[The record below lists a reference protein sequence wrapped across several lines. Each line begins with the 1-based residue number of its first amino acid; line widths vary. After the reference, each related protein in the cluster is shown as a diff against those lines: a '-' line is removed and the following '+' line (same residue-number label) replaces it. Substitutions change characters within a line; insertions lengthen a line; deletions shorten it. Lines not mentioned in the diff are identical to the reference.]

1 MRLRETLYLKPY
13 MNHLVKNEYGFC
25 QDGKVYINAYL
36 NFPQREIGFVRNT
49 EQEALDYFVNRFEL
63 AKTKVIQLASEIND
77 VQNKGSYLTKVV
89 QMKAYLAEFDGLGD
103 FVPLF
108 KQLDSLEV
116 FLRDL
121 IQNNQIKNLE
131 IKRALI
137 EDAKAIAGQ
146 EDVLQ
151 ATEDLMELKA
161 KWVKTGPVDKQFQDS
176 LTESFQAVMDDF
188 FLRRRAYFEEKNR
201 QIDEKIAL
209 LQGYIDAV
217 HQLRKA
223 EDLDDSIIKVKE
235 LQKEWKNVIGLP
247 PKKQSMLWKNF
258 KKANDMFFE
267 KYNRVKGIEY
277 KPRVDPR
284 IQELTTM
291 TGELELKL
299 HDQPNMAAT
308 ADLAK
313 AYLVKWKEITAQIKS
328 VDRQMAERFRN
339 VCDKIFEMNYL
350 LRVISY
356 RHPALNEKPRIE
368 QLKIMIN
375 QMDYMTKKERGE
387 LEDFIAQ
394 AESDRQ
400 MEEKPVISKINTQKR
415 KISMKELLLTGF
427 KTELDAL
434 LNA

>member
-1 MRLRETLYLKPY
+1 
-13 MNHLVKNEYGFC
+13 
-25 QDGKVYINAYL
+25 
-36 NFPQREIGFVRNT
+36 
-49 EQEALDYFVNRFEL
+49 
-63 AKTKVIQLASEIND
+63 
-77 VQNKGSYLTKVV
+77 
-89 QMKAYLAEFDGLGD
+89 
-103 FVPLF
+103 
-108 KQLDSLEV
+108 
-116 FLRDL
+116 
-121 IQNNQIKNLE
+121 
-131 IKRALI
+131 
-137 EDAKAIAGQ
+137 
-146 EDVLQ
+146 
-151 ATEDLMELKA
+151 
-161 KWVKTGPVDKQFQDS
+161 
-176 LTESFQAVMDDF
+176 
-188 FLRRRAYFEEKNR
+188 
-201 QIDEKIAL
+201 
-209 LQGYIDAV
+209 
-217 HQLRKA
+217 
-223 EDLDDSIIKVKE
+223 
-235 LQKEWKNVIGLP
+235 
-247 PKKQSMLWKNF
+247 
-258 KKANDMFFE
+258 MFFE
-267 KYNRVKGIEY
+267 KYNRIKGIEY

-284 IQELTTM
+284 IQELTSM

-394 AESDRQ
+394 AERDRQ
-400 MEEKPVISKINTQKR
+400 MEEKPIISKINTQKR

-427 KTELDAL
+427 KSELDSL

>member
-1 MRLRETLYLKPY
+1 MKSAT
-13 MNHLVKNEYGFC
+13 HNEFGFC

-49 EQEALDYFVNRFEL
+49 EEEALTYFVNRFDL
-63 AKTKVIQLASEIND
+63 AKRKVDQLSSEVET
-77 VQNKGSYLTKVV
+77 VQNKGSFLTKVV

-103 FVPLF
+103 FIPLF
-108 KQLDSLEV
+108 DELDRMEKY
-116 FLRDL
+116 LRDL

-137 EDAKAIAGQ
+137 QDAKNISTE
-146 EDVLQ
+146 EDISK
-151 ATEDLMELKA
+151 ATDELMEIKS
-161 KWVKTGPVDKQFQDS
+161 KWVKTGPVDKQFQEELS
-176 LTESFQAVMDDF
+176 QEFQVVLDDF
-188 FLRRRAYFEEKNR
+188 FLRRRSFFEEKNR
-201 QIDEKIAL
+201 QIDEKIL
-209 LQGYIDAV
+209 TLQGFIDSV

-223 EDLDDSIIKVKE
+223 EDLDASVIRVKE
-235 LQKEWKNVIGLP
+235 LQKEWKTVLGLP

-284 IQELTTM
+284 VQELTAM

-299 HDQPNMAAT
+299 SDQVNMSAT

-313 AYLVKWKEITAQIKS
+313 AYLVKWKEVSAQVKTI
-328 VDRQMAERFRN
+328 DRSMAERFRN
-339 VCDKIFEMNYL
+339 ACDKIFEMNYL

-356 RHPALNEKPRIE
+356 RHANLNEKPRIE

-387 LEDFIAQ
+387 LEDFISQ
-394 AESDRQ
+394 SERDGQ
-400 MEEKPVISKINTQKR
+400 MEEKLIQSKINTQKR
-415 KISMKELLLTGF
+415 KISMKEMLLVGF
-427 KTELDAL
+427 KTELDAI
-434 LNA
+434 LNS

>member
-1 MRLRETLYLKPY
+1 MLEALYLY
-13 MNHLVKNEYGFC
+13 HSMNHLVKNEYGFC

-77 VQNKGSYLTKVV
+77 VQNKGSYLTKVI

-137 EDAKAIAGQ
+137 EDAKVVAGQ

-151 ATEDLMELKA
+151 ATEELMELKA

-176 LTESFQAVMDDF
+176 LTESFQEVMDDF

-209 LQGYIDAV
+209 LQGYIDSV

-299 HDQPNMAAT
+299 HDQVNIVST

>member
-1 MRLRETLYLKPY
+1 

-36 NFPQREIGFVRNT
+36 TFPQREIGFVRNT

-103 FVPLF
+103 FEPLF

-137 EDAKAIAGQ
+137 EDAKTIAEQ

-151 ATEDLMELKA
+151 ATEELMELKA
-161 KWVKTGPVDKQFQDS
+161 KWVKTGPVDKQYQDS
-176 LTESFQAVMDDF
+176 LSDRFQEVMDQF
-188 FLRRRAYFEEKNR
+188 FLRRRVYFEEKNR

-209 LQGYIDAV
+209 LQGYIDSV

-299 HDQPNMAAT
+299 HDQPNMATT

-400 MEEKPVISKINTQKR
+400 MDEKPIISKINTQKR

>member
-1 MRLRETLYLKPY
+1 

-209 LQGYIDAV
+209 LQGYIDSV

-235 LQKEWKNVIGLP
+235 LQKEWKNVVGLP

-394 AESDRQ
+394 AERDRQ
-400 MEEKPVISKINTQKR
+400 MEEKPIISKINTQKR

>member
-1 MRLRETLYLKPY
+1 

-36 NFPQREIGFVRNT
+36 SFPQREIGFVRST

-103 FVPLF
+103 FEPLF
-108 KQLDSLEV
+108 KQLDSLEI

-137 EDAKAIAGQ
+137 EDAKTLAEQ

-161 KWVKTGPVDKQFQDS
+161 KWVKTGPVDKKYQDS
-176 LTESFQAVMDDF
+176 LSNSFQEVMDHF
-188 FLRRRAYFEEKNR
+188 FLRRRVYFEEKNR

-209 LQGYIDAV
+209 LQGYIDSV

-299 HDQPNMAAT
+299 HDQPNMVAT

-394 AESDRQ
+394 AENDRQ
-400 MEEKPVISKINTQKR
+400 MDEKPIISKINTQKR

>member
-1 MRLRETLYLKPY
+1 
-13 MNHLVKNEYGFC
+13 MNHLVKNDYGFC

-36 NFPQREIGFVRNT
+36 TFPQREIGFVRNT

-103 FVPLF
+103 FEPLF

-137 EDAKAIAGQ
+137 EDAKTIAEQ

-151 ATEDLMELKA
+151 ATEELMELKA
-161 KWVKTGPVDKQFQDS
+161 KWVKTGPVDKQYQDS
-176 LTESFQAVMDDF
+176 LSDRFQEVMDHF
-188 FLRRRAYFEEKNR
+188 FLRRRVYFEEKNR

-209 LQGYIDAV
+209 LQGYIDSV

-299 HDQPNMAAT
+299 HDQANMATT

-400 MEEKPVISKINTQKR
+400 MDEKPIISKINTQKR

>member
-1 MRLRETLYLKPY
+1 LHETLYLKPN
-13 MNHLVKNEYGFC
+13 MSHLVKNEYGFC
-25 QDGKVYINAYL
+25 QNGKVYINAYL

-77 VQNKGSYLTKVV
+77 VQNKGSYLTKVI
-89 QMKAYLAEFDGLGD
+89 QMKSYLAEFDGLGD
-103 FVPLF
+103 FEPLF
-108 KQLDSLEV
+108 KQLDSLEL

-137 EDAKAIAGQ
+137 EDAKAIAFK

-151 ATEDLMELKA
+151 ATEELMELKA

-267 KYNRVKGIEY
+267 KYNRIKGIEY

-284 IQELTTM
+284 IQELTSM

-394 AESDRQ
+394 AERDRQ
-400 MEEKPVISKINTQKR
+400 MEEKPIISKINTQKR

-427 KTELDAL
+427 KSELDSL

>member
-1 MRLRETLYLKPY
+1 MLEALYLY
-13 MNHLVKNEYGFC
+13 HSMNHLVKNEYGFC

-209 LQGYIDAV
+209 LQGFIDSV

-235 LQKEWKNVIGLP
+235 LQKEWKNVVGLP

-284 IQELTTM
+284 MQELTSM

-299 HDQPNMAAT
+299 HDQVNIVST

>member
-1 MRLRETLYLKPY
+1 MKSAT
-13 MNHLVKNEYGFC
+13 HNEFGFC

-49 EQEALDYFVNRFEL
+49 EEEALTYFVNRFDL
-63 AKTKVIQLASEIND
+63 AKRKVDQLSSEVET
-77 VQNKGSYLTKVV
+77 VQNKGSFLTKVV

-103 FVPLF
+103 FIPLF
-108 KQLDSLEV
+108 DELDRMEKY
-116 FLRDL
+116 LRDL

-137 EDAKAIAGQ
+137 QDAKNISTE
-146 EDVLQ
+146 EDISK
-151 ATEDLMELKA
+151 ATDELMEIKS
-161 KWVKTGPVDKQFQDS
+161 KWVKTGPVDKQFQEELS
-176 LTESFQAVMDDF
+176 QEFQVVLDDF
-188 FLRRRAYFEEKNR
+188 FLRRRSFFEEKNR
-201 QIDEKIAL
+201 QIDEKIL
-209 LQGYIDAV
+209 TLQGFIDSV

-223 EDLDDSIIKVKE
+223 EDLDSSVIRVKE
-235 LQKEWKNVIGLP
+235 LQKEWKTVLGLP

-284 IQELTTM
+284 VQELTAM

-299 HDQPNMAAT
+299 SDQVNMSAT

-313 AYLVKWKEITAQIKS
+313 AYLVKWKEVSAQVKTI
-328 VDRQMAERFRN
+328 DRSMAERFRN
-339 VCDKIFEMNYL
+339 ACDKIFEMNYL

-356 RHPALNEKPRIE
+356 RHANLNEKPRIE

-394 AESDRQ
+394 SERDGQ
-400 MEEKPVISKINTQKR
+400 MEEKLIQSKINTQKR
-415 KISMKELLLTGF
+415 KISMKEMLLVGF
-427 KTELDAL
+427 KTELDAI
-434 LNA
+434 LNS